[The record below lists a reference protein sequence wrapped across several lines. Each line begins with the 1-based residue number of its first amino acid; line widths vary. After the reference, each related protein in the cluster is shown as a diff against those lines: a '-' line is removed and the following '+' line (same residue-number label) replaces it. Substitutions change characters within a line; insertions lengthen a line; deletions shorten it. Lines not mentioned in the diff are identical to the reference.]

1 MITIALVI
9 LSLTLLVSGKMP
21 LLGGKVTMG
30 SKVRYAG
37 VLILALSVC
46 SFFLSTKLSL
56 IIIILTLSG
65 IGGVYFFVKGEDPTE
80 DEAKTMLFSS
90 AQDEKKTYSSATMGL
105 IITVVIMV
113 AFGGGAWLL
122 IKLIRG

>member
-1 MITIALVI
+1 MISIAIII
-9 LSLTLLVSGKMP
+9 LSVILLVSGKMP
-21 LLGGKVTMG
+21 LLGGKVIRG
-30 SKVRYAG
+30 IKVRYASA
-37 VLILALSVC
+37 LILALSVC
-46 SFFLSTKLSL
+46 SFFLSTKLSVIFNVL
-56 IIIILTLSG
+56 ILAG

-80 DEAKTMLFSS
+80 NEAKTMLFAS
-90 AQDEKKTYSSATMGL
+90 AEDEKKSYSSAVMGL